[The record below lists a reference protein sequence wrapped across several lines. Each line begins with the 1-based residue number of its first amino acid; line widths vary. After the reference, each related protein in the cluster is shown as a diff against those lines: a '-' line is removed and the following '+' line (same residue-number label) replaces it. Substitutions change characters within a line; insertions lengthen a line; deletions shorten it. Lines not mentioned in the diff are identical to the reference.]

1 MKSLLPRGPRRAYV
15 KADREESTMKTENGQ
30 AKSKAKKLRPLD
42 KISSGISGLD
52 EITGGG
58 LPKGR
63 PTLVCGNAG
72 CGKTLL
78 AMEFLVR
85 GAVEHNEPGVFMSF
99 EENEEELTRNVASLG
114 FDLDALSAQKK
125 IVLDYVRIE
134 RSEIEE
140 TGEYDLEG
148 LFVRLNHA
156 IDSIKAKR
164 VVLDTLEGLFASLPN
179 EAILRSELRRLFRW
193 LKDKGVSVIITAE
206 RGEGLLTRH
215 GLEEYVADC
224 VILLDHRVNEQLS
237 TRRLRVVK
245 YRGSVHGTNEYPF
258 LISKD
263 GFSVLPVTSMGLDHP
278 ASSERISSGVERL
291 DTMLGGK
298 GYYRGSSILVSG
310 TAGTGK
316 TSIAA
321 AFVDAACRRGERAL
335 YFLFEESQN
344 QIVRNMNSIG
354 VNLEPWVKK
363 ELLQFHASRPSL
375 YGLEMH
381 LLTIYDAVKKFKPR
395 VVVMDPVTN
404 LITVGTE
411 IEVRSMLT
419 RLIDF
424 FKTEQVTAMFPSLTT
439 GESSTSEIAIS
450 SLMDVWILLRNIES
464 GGERNR
470 GLYILKA
477 RGMEHSN
484 QIREVLL
491 SNHGI
496 GLVDVY
502 AGPTTVLTGSAR
514 IEQVGLEKAEADRR
528 KAQMDRRQREIE
540 RERGVTDAQIAVLK
554 AGLEAKIDE
563 LNQEITEETLLDQ
576 VNAKSRFNM
585 AANRQA
591 DVEPKSQKPRGD

>member
-1 MKSLLPRGPRRAYV
+1 
-15 KADREESTMKTENGQ
+15 MKTQ
-30 AKSKAKKLRPLD
+30 SIKTKRLQPLQ

-72 CGKTLL
+72 CGKTLM

-99 EENEEELTRNVASLG
+99 EENEEELTGNVASLG
-114 FDLDALSAQKK
+114 FDLKALSAQKK
-125 IVLDYVRIE
+125 IVLDHVRIE
-134 RSEIEE
+134 RSEIQE

-148 LFVRLNHA
+148 LFIRLNHA
-156 IDSIKAKR
+156 IDSIGAKR
-164 VVLDTLEGLFASLPN
+164 VVLDTIEGLFAALPN
-179 EAILRSELRRLFRW
+179 HSILRSELRRLFRW
-193 LKDKGVSVIITAE
+193 LKDKGVSAIITAE
-206 RGEGLLTRH
+206 RGDGLLTRH

-278 ASSERISSGVERL
+278 ASSERISSGVNRL

-298 GYYRGSSILVSG
+298 GFFRGSSILVSG

-316 TSIAA
+316 SSIAA
-321 AFVDAACRRGERAL
+321 AFVDAAARRGERSL
-335 YFLFEESQN
+335 YFAFEESQN
-344 QIVRNMNSIG
+344 QILRNMNSISL
-354 VNLEPWVKK
+354 NLEPWVKK
-363 ELLQFHASRPSL
+363 GLLQFHASRPSL

-404 LITVGTE
+404 LISVGTE

-424 FKTEQVTAMFPSLTT
+424 FKTEQVTALFPSLTT
-439 GESSTSEIAIS
+439 GDSSQSEVAIS

-464 GGERNR
+464 AGERNR
-470 GLYILKA
+470 GLYILKS

-491 SNHGI
+491 SNNGI

-502 AGPTTVLTGSAR
+502 AGPATVLTGSAR
-514 IEQVGLEKAEADRR
+514 IEQAGREKADVDRR
-528 KAQMDRRQREIE
+528 KAQTDRRQREIE
-540 RERGVTDAQIAVLK
+540 RQRGVTDAQIAVLK

-563 LNQEITEETLLDQ
+563 LNQEINDENLLDQ
-576 VNAKSRFNM
+576 VNAKSRFNL

-591 DVEPKSQKPRGD
+591 DVEPKLKSNGHHRIEEFVK

>member
-1 MKSLLPRGPRRAYV
+1 MDSAPRSREGPGFQR
-15 KADREESTMKTENGQ
+15 KHFKDESMKTEKN
-30 AKSKAKKLRPLD
+30 KAKKLRPLE
-42 KISSGISGLD
+42 KISSGIYGLD

-72 CGKTLL
+72 CGKTLM

-85 GAVEHNEPGVFMSF
+85 GAVEHDEPGVFMSF
-99 EENEEELTRNVASLG
+99 EENEEELTMNVASLG
-114 FDLDALSAQKK
+114 FDLNKLSAQKK

-134 RSEIEE
+134 RNEIAE

-164 VVLDTLEGLFASLPN
+164 VVLDTIEGLFAALPN
-179 EAILRSELRRLFRW
+179 HSILRSELRRLFRW
-193 LKDKGVSVIITAE
+193 LKDKGVSAIITAE
-206 RGEGLLTRH
+206 RGEGQLTRH

-224 VILLDHRVNEQLS
+224 VILLDHRVYDQLS

-263 GFSVLPVTSMGLDHP
+263 GISVLPVTSMGLDHP
-278 ASSERISSGVERL
+278 ASNERLSSGVERL

-298 GYYRGSSILVSG
+298 GFYRGSSILVSG

-316 TSIAA
+316 SSIAA
-321 AFVDAACRRGERAL
+321 AFVDATARRGERSL
-335 YFLFEESQN
+335 YFAFEESQN
-344 QIVRNMNSIG
+344 QILRNMKSIG
-354 VNLEPWVKK
+354 LDLEPFVKK
-363 ELLQFHASRPSL
+363 ELLQFHACRPSP

-404 LITVGTE
+404 LINVGTE

-424 FKTEQVTAMFPSLTT
+424 FKTEQITAFFPSLTT
-439 GESSTSEIAIS
+439 SGDSSQSEIAIA
-450 SLMDVWILLRNIES
+450 SLMDVWVLLRNIES

-491 SNHGI
+491 SRHGI

-514 IEQVGLEKAEADRR
+514 IEQVGIEKAEVDRR
-528 KAQMDRRQREIE
+528 KALRDRRQREIE
-540 RERGVTDAQIAVLK
+540 REDR
-554 AGLEAKIDE
+554 
-563 LNQEITEETLLDQ
+563 
-576 VNAKSRFNM
+576 KS
-585 AANRQA
+585 
-591 DVEPKSQKPRGD
+591 VV

>member
-1 MKSLLPRGPRRAYV
+1 L
-15 KADREESTMKTENGQ
+15 E
-30 AKSKAKKLRPLD
+30 

-114 FDLDALSAQKK
+114 FDLTALAAEKK
-125 IVLDYVRIE
+125 IVLDHVRIE
-134 RSEIEE
+134 RNEIQE

-148 LFVRLNHA
+148 LFIRLNYA

-164 VVLDTLEGLFASLPN
+164 VVLDTMEGLFAALPN
-179 EAILRSELRRLFRW
+179 HSILRSELRRLFRW
-193 LKDKGVSVIITAE
+193 LKDKKVSSIITAE
-206 RGEGLLTRH
+206 RGDGLLTRH

-278 ASSERISSGVERL
+278 ASNERISSGVERL

-316 TSIAA
+316 SSIAA
-321 AFVDAACRRGERAL
+321 AFVDAAARRGERSL
-335 YFLFEESQN
+335 YFAFEESQN
-344 QIVRNMNSIG
+344 QILRNMKSIG
-354 VNLEPWVKK
+354 LNLEPWVKK
-363 ELLQFHASRPSL
+363 GLLQFHASRPSL

-404 LITVGTE
+404 LVTVGTE

-424 FKTEQVTAMFPSLTT
+424 FKTEQVTALFPSLTT
-439 GESSTSEIAIS
+439 GDSSQSEIAIS
-450 SLMDVWILLRNIES
+450 SLMDVWILLRNIET

-470 GLYILKA
+470 GLYILKS

-491 SNHGI
+491 SSHGI

-528 KAQMDRRQREIE
+528 KTQMDRRQREIE
-540 RERGVTDAQIAVLK
+540 RERGVTDAQVAVLR
-554 AGLEAKIDE
+554 AGLEAKIEE
-563 LNQEITEETLLDQ
+563 LNQEITEETLLEQ

-585 AANRQA
+585 AALRQA
-591 DVEPKSQKPRGD
+591 DVEPKSQHRGK

>member
-1 MKSLLPRGPRRAYV
+1 
-15 KADREESTMKTENGQ
+15 MKT
-30 AKSKAKKLRPLD
+30 AKNSVKKPQQLQ

-85 GAVEHNEPGVFMSF
+85 GAVDHNEAGVFMSF
-99 EENEEELTRNVASLG
+99 EENEEELTSNVASLG
-114 FDLDALSAQKK
+114 FDLNALAAQKK
-125 IVLDYVRIE
+125 IMLEHVRIE
-134 RSEIEE
+134 RSEIAE

-148 LFVRLNHA
+148 LFIRLNYA
-156 IDSIKAKR
+156 IDRIGAKR
-164 VVLDTLEGLFASLPN
+164 VVLDTIEGLFAALPN
-179 EAILRSELRRLFRW
+179 HSILRSELRRLFRW
-193 LKDKGVSVIITAE
+193 LKDKGVTAIITAE
-206 RGEGLLTRH
+206 RGDGLLTRH

-278 ASSERISSGVERL
+278 ASNERISSGVDRL

-298 GYYRGSSILVSG
+298 GFYRGSSILVSG

-316 TSIAA
+316 SSIAA
-321 AFVDAACRRGERAL
+321 AFVDAASRRGERSL
-335 YFLFEESQN
+335 YFAFEESQN
-344 QIVRNMNSIG
+344 QILRNMKSIG
-354 VNLEPWVKK
+354 LDLEPWVKK
-363 ELLQFHASRPSL
+363 GLLQFHTSRPSL
-375 YGLEMH
+375 FGLEMH
-381 LLTIYDAVKKFKPR
+381 LLTIYDAVRKFKPR

-404 LITVGTE
+404 LISVGTQV
-411 IEVRSMLT
+411 EVRSMLT

-424 FKTEQVTAMFPSLTT
+424 FKTEQVTALFPSLTT
-439 GESSTSEIAIS
+439 GDVTSESETAIT
-450 SLMDVWILLRNIES
+450 SLMDVWLLLRNIES

-470 GLYILKA
+470 GLYILKS

-484 QIREVLL
+484 QIREVVL
-491 SNHGI
+491 SNTGI

-502 AGPTTVLTGSAR
+502 AGPSTVLTGSAR
-514 IEQVGLEKAEADRR
+514 IEQEAREKADLDRR
-528 KAQMDRRQREIE
+528 KAQMIRRQREIE
-540 RERGVTDAQIAVLK
+540 RERGVTNAQVAVLL
-554 AGLEAKIDE
+554 AGLETKIEE
-563 LNQEITEETLLDQ
+563 LNRDISEETVLEQ
-576 VNAKSRFNM
+576 VNATSRYNL

-591 DVEPKSQKPRGD
+591 DAEPKLKRNGAHK